1 MTYSPDRDVMPNG
14 FRSRHGSNRA
24 CADKQWKD
32 RCMRERSEHSLDLSP
47 FLRQTVKTQNSANG
61 IKMPFKGG
69 MSHGFVSTAVHQ
81 GVQAGGDPAVGEG
94 GVAGGGGTSV

>member
-1 MTYSPDRDVMPNG
+1 M
-14 FRSRHGSNRA
+14 
-24 CADKQWKD
+24 
-32 RCMRERSEHSLDLSP
+32 LDLVIYQLGITSIALTSLVVVRLDLFP

-81 GVQAGGDPAVGEG
+81 GVQAGGDPAVGEWG
-94 GVAGGGGTSV
+94 AAGGGGTSV